1 MTTVPETAVAGALV
15 AGGVMLAMVMFTAG
29 HYSLWPQPN
38 LRQTTTLT
46 CPNGNVLSILPRLC
60 HPVPLGPVDI
70 RLDNRDAVTIPI
82 GETGN
87 LQVISGGITIDD
99 GLPFLLRKLLALPP
113 TTTSRPSSQIP
124 FYSFGRSDALGHS
137 LRHNLHL
144 WRRHRRD

>member
-1 MTTVPETAVAGALV
+1 
-15 AGGVMLAMVMFTAG
+15 MLAMVMFTAG

-99 GLPFLLRKLLALPP
+99 GLPFFAPEITRITPNNNIKAVQPNTFLQF
-113 TTTSRPSSQIP
+113 RP
-124 FYSFGRSDALGHS
+124 
-137 LRHNLHL
+137 
-144 WRRHRRD
+144 